1 MSEAS
6 LGQVEFGEAGEGGIS
21 APLHGFAFSSAADYL
36 GWMILIQM
44 EAPSSTCLPPAGMEQ
59 VVERAEGPR
68 VTAGGAIHHWGC
80 LYLTWGQSPV
90 EQVVP

>member
-1 MSEAS
+1 
-6 LGQVEFGEAGEGGIS
+6 
-21 APLHGFAFSSAADYL
+21 
-36 GWMILIQM
+36 MILIQM
-44 EAPSSTCLPPAGMEQ
+44 EAPSSTRLSPAGMEQ

-68 VTAGGAIHHWGC
+68 ITAGGAIHHWGC